1 MQRDPY
7 RLFISA
13 FARLAVLFILLG
25 VCSLAK
31 ASRLLIV
38 SEAWAPYAFADEHGF
53 HGLDYE
59 TANTVFKRMGVDVE
73 WQFLPWK
80 RCLAMI
86 ENGKADG
93 ILDAYRTPER
103 EATLVFPDEPMSSAT
118 LVMYYAKAYPHP
130 FTAVDQLQ
138 GLTIGTL
145 PGWIYYA
152 GFNESTVFKR
162 EAGPSPEA
170 NFNKLL
176 LGRIDLVITDPRVGH
191 YVLNQM
197 GISDSVQQN
206 PLTLGG
212 GDLYLGLRKAPGM
225 PELAKRFS
233 DELKRFKTEAA
244 YQQLNT
250 LYPGG

>member
-1 MQRDPY
+1 MQRNPN
-7 RLFISA
+7 RSPVSMIVKTL
-13 FARLAVLFILLG
+13 LTLWVLG
-25 VCSLAK
+25 VCNVAT

-38 SEAWAPYAFADEHGF
+38 SESWAPYSFADEHGF

-59 TANTVFKRMGVDVE
+59 TANSVFKRLGIDVE

-86 ENGKADG
+86 ENGQADG

-103 EATLVFPDEPMSSAT
+103 EASLVFPDEPMSRAT
-118 LVMYYAKAYPHP
+118 LVMYYAKAFPHP
-130 FTAVDQLQ
+130 FNRVEELQ

-145 PGWIYYA
+145 PGWIYYT
-152 GFNESTVFKR
+152 GFNNATLFTR
-162 EAGPSPEA
+162 EPGPSIEA

-176 LGRIDLVITDPRVGH
+176 LGRIDLVITDPRVGN
-191 YVLNQM
+191 YVLKQM
-197 GISDSVQQN
+197 GTGDRIQQN
-206 PLTLGG
+206 PLVLGG

-225 PELAKRFS
+225 ADLAQRFA
-233 DELKRFKTEAA
+233 DELRRFKSDAG
-244 YQQLNT
+244 YQQLNE